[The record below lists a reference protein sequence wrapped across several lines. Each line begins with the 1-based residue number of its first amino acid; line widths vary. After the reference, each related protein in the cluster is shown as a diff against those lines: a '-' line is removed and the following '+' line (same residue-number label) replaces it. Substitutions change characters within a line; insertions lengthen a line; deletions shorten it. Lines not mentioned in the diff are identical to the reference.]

1 MSAAQSAERVRA
13 LRRARPRSRFLRAS
27 LALLFLLALYAWT
40 CGDIEV
46 LELFSSRRRS
56 NLARFLSEE
65 ALPYPL
71 RGSGNLDAGVLAGW
85 ARDLLAARGLAA
97 LVSTFWISALAI
109 VLAGAAAALLAPL
122 GARTLCARDP
132 YLTSAADPRA
142 RGATWRALSASVR
155 LLFVLLRAV
164 PEYVLAFLLLAMLGP
179 SAWPLVL
186 ALALH
191 NAGILGRLD
200 SETLENLDAAPMR
213 GLALLGAPRGAIA
226 WAALRPLALPRL
238 LLYFFYRYETCV
250 REATVLG
257 MLGVA
262 SLGYWIQD
270 ARARQRYDELLFYV
284 ALGAGLV
291 LLGEL
296 CSLLARRF
304 VRGAA

>member
-1 MSAAQSAERVRA
+1 MTRASPHERVRA
-13 LRRARPRSRFLRAS
+13 LRRARPRSRFVRAS
-27 LALLFLLALYAWT
+27 AALLAALVAYAWL
-40 CGDIEV
+40 CGDVEV

-65 ALPYPL
+65 ALPFPL
-71 RGSGNLDAGVLAGW
+71 RGSGASLA
-85 ARDLLAARGLAA
+85 ALADWARGLLSERGLSA
-97 LVSTFWISALAI
+97 LVRTFWISALAI
-109 VLAGAAAALLAPL
+109 VLAGAAAAMAAPF

-132 YLTSAADPRA
+132 YLTSAAGPRE
-142 RGATWRALSASVR
+142 RGAAWRASSAFVR
-155 LLFVLLRAV
+155 LLFVLLRAI

-200 SETLENLDAAPMR
+200 CETLENLEPGPMR
-213 GLALLGAPRGAIA
+213 ALSMLGARRTALA

-257 MLGVA
+257 MLGIA

-270 ARARQRYDELLFYV
+270 ARARQRYDEMLFYV
-284 ALGAGLV
+284 ALGAVLV
-291 LLGEL
+291 LLGDL
-296 CSLLARRF
+296 VSFLARRW
-304 VRGAA
+304 VRRGA

>member
-1 MSAAQSAERVRA
+1 VTAARAAERVRA

-27 LALLFLLALYAWT
+27 AALLALLVAYAWL
-40 CGDIEV
+40 CGEIEV
-46 LELFSSRRRS
+46 LELFSPRRRS
-56 NLARFLSEE
+56 NLARFLTRE
-65 ALPYPL
+65 ALPFPM
-71 RGSGNLDAGVLAGW
+71 RDAGLSLAGLAGW
-85 ARDLLAARGLAA
+85 ARGLLAERGAAA
-97 LVSTFWISALAI
+97 LVRTFWISMLAI
-109 VLAGAAAALLAPL
+109 VLAGGAAALAAPF

-132 YLTSAADPRA
+132 YLTSATGARE
-142 RGATWRALSASVR
+142 RGAGWRAASALVR
-155 LLFVLLRAV
+155 FAFVLLRAV

-200 SETLENLDAAPMR
+200 CETLENLEPAPMR
-213 GLALLGAPRGAIA
+213 ALAMLGARRSALF
-226 WAALRPLALPRL
+226 WVALRPLALPRL
-238 LLYFFYRYETCV
+238 LLYFFYRHETCV

-270 ARARQRYDELLFYV
+270 ARARQRYDEMLFYV

-291 LLGEL
+291 LLGDL
-296 CSLLARRF
+296 ASFLARRW
-304 VRGAA
+304 VRRGA

>member
-1 MSAAQSAERVRA
+1 MSAPSTAERVRA
-13 LRRARPRSRFLRAS
+13 LRRGRPRSRFLRGS
-27 LALLFLLALYAWT
+27 VALLGALVAYAWT
-40 CGDIEV
+40 CGDIQV
-46 LELFSSRRRS
+46 LELFSARRRA
-56 NLARFLSEE
+56 NLERFLFED

-71 RGSGNLDAGVLAGW
+71 RGAGFSFSGLWAW
-85 ARDLLAARGLAA
+85 ARELLAARGLAA
-97 LVSTFWISALAI
+97 LASTFWISALAI
-109 VLAGAAAALLAPL
+109 VLAGAAAGLLAPL

-132 YLTSAADPRA
+132 YLLSAEGRSA
-142 RGATWRALSASVR
+142 RGAGWRAGSALVR
-155 LLFVLLRAV
+155 LAFVLLRAV

-200 SETLENLDAAPMR
+200 CETLENLDAAPMR

-226 WAALRPLALPRL
+226 WGALRPLALPRL

-262 SLGYWIQD
+262 SLGYWIHD

-291 LLGEL
+291 LLGDL
-296 CSLLARRF
+296 ASFLARRS